1 MEARGNLF
9 SGRFQSIGNQKV
21 PSKRTRGFND
31 RQAGGRIHAGFP
43 GAASVYYYCDDMP
56 SVVMYEYQ
64 WDAS

>member
-1 MEARGNLF
+1 MLAPPKWTF
-9 SGRFQSIGNQKV
+9 SGRGAAQIEDDIIKSW
-21 PSKRTRGFND
+21 
-31 RQAGGRIHAGFP
+31 IHAGFP

>member
-1 MEARGNLF
+1 MNEWSQRTQSLKRG
-9 SGRFQSIGNQKV
+9 
-21 PSKRTRGFND
+21 
-31 RQAGGRIHAGFP
+31 IHAGFP